1 MNSKDASTVLE
12 TLQAEVQRLRAQ
24 NQLLEETC
32 SIAKIGGW
40 EFDLRTNSRF
50 WSRETCRI
58 MEVPDSEAPSLSEAN
73 LFHFYSKAS
82 YPRICEAVEQAIAL
96 GVPFDLELQMITAA
110 GREIWVRDVGHVE
123 FVDGIPVRLVGAIQD
138 ITEQKMA
145 EEKLR
150 ERTAFF
156 EAIVDSP
163 IDAVLVVDAQKQKIL
178 MNERLASIWKIPDEV
193 AAEKDD
199 FRQVEYVANQTKNPS
214 EFMRR
219 IAYLYEHPDEVSRDT
234 LELVD
239 GTVLDRH
246 SSPVRDKNGVYRGR
260 IWTFRDITQQE
271 AVKKALRDSEYR
283 WKFAIE
289 GSGDGLWDWEIN
301 TGLVLVSE
309 RWKELFGFNATD
321 STEVLA
327 EWRARTHPDHQAELL
342 QKLQEHFDGKT
353 PVYSYEYRVKCKDDQ
368 WKWVLGRGVV
378 VSRNPDGSP
387 QRMIGTHTDITERRN
402 AELELQLSNSM
413 LERARNQA
421 EAASRAKSEFLA
433 NMSHEIRTPLTSILG
448 FAEILGE
455 DEDRESPNLRRLHTI
470 NTIKS
475 AGMHLLTIIN
485 DILDLSKIEADKI
498 TVERIETPLI
508 AILAE
513 IESLM
518 RPRANGKGVKLTTR
532 FGNAVPDVI
541 LSDPTRFRQILMN
554 LVGNAVKFTEAGCI
568 EVVVTTCQCDAASAQ
583 LRIDIVDTG
592 AGMSHEQAEHLFQA
606 FGQADGT
613 VTRKHG
619 GTGLGLTISR
629 RLAKLMGG
637 DVQLVSTR
645 PGAGSQFRL
654 SLPLEAPSHA
664 NWVEQIPP
672 SNKVRIDLPEA
683 STTKLRGQILLVEDG
698 IDNQR
703 LIAFHLKRA
712 GARVDVAENG
722 VVALDVINA
731 GIASGLSYDLILT
744 DMQMPEMDG
753 FALART
759 LRDQGFLKPIVA
771 ITANAL
777 PEDRQRCL
785 EAGCDDYIVKP
796 IDKAGLL
803 SVCEKWLGYVPSQP
817 KSTHLIR

>member
-1 MNSKDASTVLE
+1 MNSNDSSEKIEA
-12 TLQAEVQRLRAQ
+12 LQAEILRLKDH
-24 NQLLEETC
+24 NMLLEKTC

-40 EFDLRTNSRF
+40 EFDLRTKTRF

-58 MEVPDSEAPSLSEAN
+58 LELPEAEAPTLNEVN
-73 LFHFYSKAS
+73 LFHFYSKSS
-82 YPRICEAVEQAIAL
+82 YPIICDAVEQAIAL
-96 GVPFDLELQMITAA
+96 GIPFDLELQMVTAT
-110 GREIWVRDVGHVE
+110 GREIWVRDVGNVE
-123 FVDGIPVRLVGAIQD
+123 FIDGLPVRLVGAIQD
-138 ITEQKMA
+138 ITEQKLA
-145 EEKLR
+145 EEKLK

-163 IDAVLVVDAQKQKIL
+163 IDAVLVVDSQMQKIL
-178 MNERLASIWKIPDEV
+178 MNDRLATIWKIPAEV
-193 AAEKDD
+193 VAQPDD
-199 FRQVEYVANQTKNPS
+199 FCQVEYVANQTKNPA

-234 LELVD
+234 LELID

-246 SSPVRDKNGVYRGR
+246 SSPVRDKNGEYRGR
-260 IWTFRDITQQE
+260 IWTFRDITEQE
-271 AVKKALRDSEYR
+271 AVKRALRDSEYR
-283 WKFAIE
+283 WKFAID
-289 GSGDGLWDWEIN
+289 GSGDGLWDWEID
-301 TGLVLVSE
+301 TGTVYVSE
-309 RWKELFGFNATD
+309 RWKELFGYHATE
-321 STEVLA
+321 SSEVLS
-327 EWRARTHPDHQAELL
+327 EWRERTHPDHRAELL
-342 QKLQEHFDGKT
+342 EKLQEHFDGKT

-387 QRMIGTHTDITERRN
+387 QRMIGTHTDITKRRN

-448 FAEILGE
+448 FAEILSE
-455 DEDRESPNLRRLHTI
+455 DEDRTHPNLRRLHTI

-485 DILDLSKIEADKI
+485 DILDLSKVEADKI
-498 TVERIETPLI
+498 VVESIETPVI
-508 AILAE
+508 AILGE

-518 RPRANGKGVKLTTR
+518 RPRANGKGVKIATR
-532 FGNAVPDVI
+532 IASPIPDVI

-554 LVGNAVKFTEAGCI
+554 LVGNAVKFTEAGGVEI
-568 EVVVTTCQCDAASAQ
+568 VASAQ
-583 LRIDIVDTG
+583 QNQERGSQLLIDIIDTG
-592 AGMSHEQAEHLFQA
+592 SGMSDEQAEQLFQA

-629 RLAKLMGG
+629 RLAMLMGG
-637 DVQLVSTR
+637 DVQLVFSK
-645 PGAGSQFRL
+645 PGFGSQFRL
-654 SLPLEAPSHA
+654 ILPLEATQHAKWTDQIQPSG
-664 NWVEQIPP
+664 
-672 SNKVRIDLPEA
+672 KVRLELPEA
-683 STTKLRGQILLVEDG
+683 SKTKLRGQILLVEDG

-712 GARVDVAENG
+712 GAKVDVAENG
-722 VVALDVINA
+722 LVALDMINSGRAA
-731 GIASGLSYDLILT
+731 GNTYDLILT

-753 FALART
+753 FALTRT
-759 LRDQGFLKPIVA
+759 LRNQGLAKPVVA

-777 PEDRQRCL
+777 PEDRQRCI

-803 SVCEKWLGYVPSQP
+803 AICEKWLE
-817 KSTHLIR
+817 